1 MSTAGALLNRVSRQL
16 LSGTI
21 EERNKLATTV
31 TSSDTSIVMSYDL
44 NALRAGGVFELD
56 AELIYIWAADAAT
69 KTLTVQR
76 GYADTTAAAHT
87 AGAIAILNPRFP
99 QQQMLDALNQDI
111 DDLSSPLNGLY
122 RVVSASVDYN
132 GSDRQINLTDAT
144 SVIDLIDV
152 RLRYL
157 SSDYP
162 VLRGVRLAR
171 GLPTSDFAS
180 GYAVTF
186 DEQSMA
192 GTLTVR
198 YKAPF
203 TRAAT
208 TTSDVQTSCLVPQ
221 TMEDILEMGV
231 MARMLSVRE
240 VKRNFIESQGDTR
253 RSDEVPAGS
262 MSNSFTNISR
272 LRRDRIIAEAARLAR
287 QYPLTIRN

>member
-132 GSDRQINLTDAT
+132 GSDRQINLTGAT

-208 TTSDVQTSCLVPQ
+208 TASDVQTLCLVPQ

>member
-31 TSSDTSIVMSYDL
+31 TSSDSSIVMSYDL